1 MLMGIVDTRPLK
13 VRARKLLALA
23 HEERE
28 RGKIAFAQQL
38 TAQARKYLR
47 ECAAMGTHS
56 EDETDGDDG
65 ALSGREDFNDSV
77 I

>member
-47 ECAAMGTHS
+47 ECAAMG
-56 EDETDGDDG
+56 DELSPNLGDGWG
-65 ALSGREDFNDSV
+65 QAAAV
-77 I
+77 